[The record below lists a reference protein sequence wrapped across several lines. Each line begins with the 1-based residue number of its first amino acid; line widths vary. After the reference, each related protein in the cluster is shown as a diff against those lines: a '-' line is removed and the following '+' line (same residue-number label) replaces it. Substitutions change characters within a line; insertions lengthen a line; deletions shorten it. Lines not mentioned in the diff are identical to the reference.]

1 MKFNKLKFSHY
12 FIFSIILTNWFIG
25 LFISS
30 FFKKKDKSVLLV
42 GHQLL
47 GNLETI
53 YQNINKDIEFF
64 YITIDYKE
72 YKKLRELYG
81 KNIFFFLNFFHV
93 LKALHNKIFISSH
106 GIFLHKI
113 VKVFGFTTFYCGHSI
128 KGDVPVNK
136 DKTIKSY
143 KLYDEV
149 WLHSPCEKNIL
160 INELFIDP
168 NNLKVLGY
176 PRNQLLIENKTKQ
189 HSLKTRNSLSEKK
202 IILYAPT
209 SNRGSEEY
217 NNSIFSAFNIEFYQ
231 FLENE
236 FSNTNTVFVIK
247 THINDEVPKKI
258 KKEVKNMNNIY
269 FSENIQIDQDYD
281 LLILSDILLT
291 DLSTIYVDY
300 LLLEKPIFIIDNPD
314 PDPKRKLSSIL
325 LNIDLPLVS
334 SKHDFRKIIS
344 NIDDNNWL
352 KSNDTNILKNKIY
365 DKLDHSKIF
374 SYIEKTII
382 NLF

>member
-12 FIFSIILTNWFIG
+12 FIFSILISNWFIA
-25 LFISS
+25 LFISN
-30 FFKKKDKSVLLV
+30 FFKKKDKSVLLI
-42 GHQLL
+42 GHQLI
-47 GNLETI
+47 GNLESI
-53 YQNINKDIEFF
+53 FQNVNKDIEFF
-64 YITIDYKE
+64 YITINYKE

-81 KNIFFFLNFFHV
+81 KNILYFLNFFQV
-93 LKALHNKIFISSH
+93 LKAVHNKIFIASH

-128 KGDVPVNK
+128 MGAIPINK

-189 HSLKTRNSLSEKK
+189 KSLKTKNSLDEKR

-209 SNRGSEEY
+209 SSRGSEEY
-217 NNSIFSAFNIEFYQ
+217 KNSKFSVFNIGFYR
-231 FLENE
+231 FLDDE
-236 FSNTNTVFVIK
+236 FSNTNTVFLIK
-247 THINDEVPKKI
+247 THINDEISKKI
-258 KKEVKNMNNIY
+258 KKEVKNMNNIC

-334 SKHDFRKIIS
+334 NKHDFRKIIS
-344 NIDDNNWL
+344 NIDENNL
-352 KSNDTNILKNKIY
+352 SKSNNTYVLKNKIY